1 MAGLGWLTRELA
13 EVPPGDEWLSAR
25 EQQALSALSLPKRCA
40 EWRLGRWTA
49 KAAVAARLGAE
60 IDLVEVLAEEDGSPA
75 VHLEGAR
82 APLALSLS
90 HRKGR
95 ALVTLGEPSSAV
107 GCDLEAIE
115 PRSPAFTR
123 EWLDPAERDLLAG
136 LDRGRAEMAANLFW
150 TAKEAASK
158 ARRGGLRLN
167 VRRARAE
174 PLSLEQPP
182 GTWAALRVTWEDGSS
197 ERGWWRWEPG
207 WVMSILSEPA
217 VETLPEPIRAPEPDK
232 GRRTP

>member
-1 MAGLGWLTRELA
+1 MAGLGWLARELGD
-13 EVPPGDEWLSAR
+13 VPSGDEWLSAR
-25 EQQALSALSLPKRCA
+25 ELRALSALSLPKRRA

-60 IDLVEVLAEEDGSPA
+60 IDRIEVLAEEDGSPA
-75 VHLEGAR
+75 VQLEGAR
-82 APLALSLS
+82 APLTLSLS

-95 ALVTLGEPSSAV
+95 ALVAVGEPPGAV

-115 PRSPAFTR
+115 QRSPAFMR
-123 EWLDPAERDLLAG
+123 EWLHPAERELLGG
-136 LDRGRAEMAANLFW
+136 LDQDRAEMAANLFW

-174 PLSLEQPP
+174 PLSLDQPP
-182 GTWAALRVTWEDGSS
+182 GRWAALRVTWEDGSS
-197 ERGWWRWEPG
+197 ERGWWRWEPC
-207 WVMSILSEPA
+207 WVASVLSEPA
-217 VETLPEPIRAPEPDK
+217 SVTPPEELR
-232 GRRTP
+232 GRC

>member
-1 MAGLGWLTRELA
+1 MEGLGWLTCELA
-13 EVPPGDEWLSAR
+13 EVPPGEDWLSASER
-25 EQQALSALSLPKRCA
+25 EALSKLSLPKRRA
-40 EWRLGRWTA
+40 EWRLGRWAA

-60 IDLVEVLAEEDGSPA
+60 AGLIEILAEEDGSPG
-75 VHLEGAR
+75 VHLDGAR
-82 APLALSLS
+82 APVALSVS

-95 ALVTLGEPSSAV
+95 ALVAVGEPASAI

-123 EWLDPAERDLLAG
+123 EWLDPAERELLTG
-136 LDRGRAEMAANLFW
+136 LDQGRAEMAANLFW

-182 GTWAALRVTWEDGSS
+182 GAWAPLRVAWEDGSS

-207 WVMSILSEPA
+207 WVASILSEPA
-217 VETLPEPIRAPEPDK
+217 VERPPEPIPATRP
-232 GRRTP
+232 RTP